1 MIERALFKPDS
12 LPSSAILTLALVP
25 PVIAGLLFFRLV
37 AAEML
42 ILAVAIGAIAH
53 LSARLIRQPLPI
65 SPVVPAV
72 VGVAFIGPGASVA
85 WALGVATAAAA

>member
-42 ILAVAIGAIAH
+42 
-53 LSARLIRQPLPI
+53 
-65 SPVVPAV
+65 
-72 VGVAFIGPGASVA
+72 ASER
-85 WALGVATAAAA
+85 